1 MAASIIEAV
10 RRIKAEVAQWLLP
23 ETIQSI
29 CRAHGHTWRE
39 RVLDPVTTVH
49 LFLLQ
54 MLHGNTACNHVPRL
68 AGVSC
73 TGQAYG
79 QARTRL
85 PLALLQQLLRQVTST
100 LKEAFLDDGLW
111 HGHRTFLVDGSG
123 VSMPDRCQLQAEFGQ
138 PTGQRKGCGFP
149 VTHILA
155 MFHAGTGFLLRVIEA
170 PLRTHDMSRI
180 GQLHP
185 ELGEEDVLVGD
196 RAFCSFAHLALLLA
210 RKAHGLFRVHQR
222 QIVNFRPHRRATA
235 GRPRKKGEK
244 GLPTSRWLKRLGKHD
259 QLVAYLKPD
268 HRPAWMT
275 DEQYTA
281 LPKLITVRELR
292 FTIARKACRTRIVT
306 LATTLLDPIRYPADD
321 LAELYG
327 QRWQIETNFRHLKQT
342 MKMDVLRCH
351 TLAGV
356 QKELTMYALVYNLV
370 RLVMREAARRQAV
383 EVTRISF
390 VDALRWLATVGV
402 GQTAMQLVVNPLR
415 PNRIEPRVRKR
426 RATRYPPMSRPRT
439 EVRNALLRKLAAA

>member
-1 MAASIIEAV
+1 
-10 RRIKAEVAQWLLP
+10 
-23 ETIQSI
+23 
-29 CRAHGHTWRE
+29 
-39 RVLDPVTTVH
+39 
-49 LFLLQ
+49 
-54 MLHGNTACNHVPRL
+54 
-68 AGVSC
+68 
-73 TGQAYG
+73 
-79 QARTRL
+79 
-85 PLALLQQLLRQVTST
+85 
-100 LKEAFLDDGLW
+100 
-111 HGHRTFLVDGSG
+111 LVDGSG
-123 VSMPDRCQLQAEFGQ
+123 VSMPDRQELQAQFGY
-138 PTGQRKGCGFP
+138 PTGQAKGCGFP

-155 MFHAGTGFLLRVIEA
+155 MFHAGTGFLLRVTA
-170 PLRTHDMSRI
+170 AALRTHDMSRI

-185 ELGEEDVLVGD
+185 ELAEDDVLVGD

-222 QIVNFRPHRRATA
+222 QIVNFRPHRRATV

-259 QLVAYLKPD
+259 QLVAYVKPD
-268 HRPAWMT
+268 HRPGWMT

-281 LPKLITVRELR
+281 LPRLITVRELR
-292 FTIARKACRTRIVT
+292 FTITRKARRTRVIT
-306 LATTLLDPIRYPADD
+306 LATTLLDPVRYPAAD

-402 GQTAMQLVVNPLR
+402 GQATMQLVVNPPR

-426 RATRYPPMSRPRT
+426 RPTRYPPMRRPRT
-439 EVRNALLRKLAAA
+439 ELRNALLRKLAAA